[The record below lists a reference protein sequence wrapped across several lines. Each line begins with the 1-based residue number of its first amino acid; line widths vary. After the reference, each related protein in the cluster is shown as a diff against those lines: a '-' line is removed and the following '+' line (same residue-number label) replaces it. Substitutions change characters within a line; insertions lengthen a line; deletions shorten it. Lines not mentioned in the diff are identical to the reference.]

1 MHKINC
7 GSAIGVSSIALALA
21 LSLRLIYNDLDM
33 FKRIALKYL
42 RCWAQKEERK
52 PLVLRGARQVGKT
65 TLVRLFAEEFEHYIY
80 LNLEEKENAALFAAD
95 SSFEDLLSGVFF
107 KANVRQDSKRVLIFI
122 DEIQNEPK
130 AVQALRYFYEKRPDL
145 YVIAA
150 GSLLESLM
158 GRHISFPVGR
168 VEYMALHPCTFVE
181 FLDAIGEEQL
191 ACRVEQIAVPQSL
204 HDYTL
209 DLFKKYM
216 IIGGLPEVVANY
228 AEHRDMVRLGGVFNA
243 LLSGYRD
250 DVEKY
255 ASKPKEQD
263 TIRYILNYGW
273 TFAAHRIQFAKFT
286 NTSFRS
292 ADVSNAFRI
301 LEKTLLLE
309 LVYPQTSASFPIL
322 PDLRKS
328 PKLLWLDTGLVN
340 YVAGMQ
346 EELLFTTDS
355 DELWNGHIAEH
366 IVAQELLGATTS
378 FGEKRMFWVR
388 DARNSQAEVDF
399 LIRYKSHLLPIE
411 VKTGS
416 NSKLRSLHQ
425 FMDESRES
433 MALRLWN
440 GPMTS
445 DTIARA
451 DGSTFTLYNI
461 PLYYAG
467 QLSEFVGGKL

>member
-1 MHKINC
+1 
-7 GSAIGVSSIALALA
+7 
-21 LSLRLIYNDLDM
+21 M
-33 FKRIALKYL
+33 FRRIALENL
-42 RCWAQKEERK
+42 REWALKAERK

-65 TLVRLFAEEFEHYIY
+65 TLVEMFAADFDHYIY
-80 LNLEEKENAALFAAD
+80 LNLEEKDNAELFATD
-95 SSFEDLLSGVFF
+95 STFDDLLAGIFF
-107 KANVRQDSKRVLIFI
+107 KAKLPVDSPRTLIFI
-122 DEIQNEPK
+122 DEIQTEPK

-181 FLDAIGEEQL
+181 FLSAIGEEMLVSQ
-191 ACRVEQIAVPQSL
+191 VEKVAVPQSL
-204 HDYTL
+204 HSYTL

-228 AEHRDMVRLGGVFNA
+228 AQYHDMVRLSDVFNA

-255 ASKPKEQD
+255 ADNRKEQD
-263 TIRYILNYGW
+263 SIRYILNYGW
-273 TFAAHRIQFAKFT
+273 TSAGHRIQFVKFT
-286 NTSFRS
+286 NSSFKS
-292 ADVSNAFRI
+292 ADVSNAFRT

-309 LVYPQTSASFPIL
+309 LVYPLTSTSFPIL
-322 PDLRKS
+322 PDLKKS

-355 DELWNGHIAEH
+355 DELWNGDIAEH
-366 IVAQELLGATTS
+366 IVAQELLGATTT
-378 FGEKRMFWVR
+378 FGEKRLFWVR

-399 LIRYKSHLLPIE
+399 VIRYKSHLLPIE
-411 VKTGS
+411 VKTGA
-416 NSKLRSLHQ
+416 NSKLRSLHL
-425 FMDESRES
+425 FMEESKENI
-433 MALRLWN
+433 ALRLWN
-440 GPMTS
+440 SPMTS
-445 DTIARA
+445 DVITRS
-451 DGSTFTLYNI
+451 DGRPFTLYNI

-467 QLSEFVGGKL
+467 HLHTLMQQTL

>member
-1 MHKINC
+1 
-7 GSAIGVSSIALALA
+7 
-21 LSLRLIYNDLDM
+21 M
-33 FKRIALKYL
+33 FRRIALENL
-42 RCWAQKEERK
+42 REWALKAERK

-65 TLVRLFAEEFEHYIY
+65 TLVEMFAADFDHYID
-80 LNLEEKENAALFAAD
+80 LNLEEKDNAELFATD
-95 SSFEDLLSGVFF
+95 STFDDLLAGIFF
-107 KANVRQDSKRVLIFI
+107 KAKLPVDSPRTLIFI
-122 DEIQNEPK
+122 DEIQTEPK

-181 FLDAIGEEQL
+181 FLSAIGEEMLVSQ
-191 ACRVEQIAVPQSL
+191 VEKVAVPQSL
-204 HDYTL
+204 HSYTL

-228 AEHRDMVRLGGVFNA
+228 AQYHDMVRLSDVFNA

-255 ASKPKEQD
+255 ADNRKEQD
-263 TIRYILNYGW
+263 SIRYILNYGW
-273 TFAAHRIQFAKFT
+273 TSAGHRIQFAKFT
-286 NTSFRS
+286 NSSFKS
-292 ADVSNAFRI
+292 ADVSNAFRT

-309 LVYPQTSASFPIL
+309 LVYPLTSTSFPIL
-322 PDLRKS
+322 PDLKKS

-355 DELWNGHIAEH
+355 DELWNGDIAEH
-366 IVAQELLGATTS
+366 IVAQELLGATTT
-378 FGEKRMFWVR
+378 FGEKRLFWVR

-399 LIRYKSHLLPIE
+399 VIRYKSHLLPIE
-411 VKTGS
+411 VKTGA
-416 NSKLRSLHQ
+416 NSKLRSLHL
-425 FMDESRES
+425 FMEESKENI
-433 MALRLWN
+433 ALRLWN

-445 DTIARA
+445 DVITRS
-451 DGSTFTLYNI
+451 DGRPFTLYNI

-467 QLSEFVGGKL
+467 HLHTLMQQTL

>member
-1 MHKINC
+1 
-7 GSAIGVSSIALALA
+7 
-21 LSLRLIYNDLDM
+21 M
-33 FKRIALKYL
+33 FERIAIRYL
-42 RCWAQKEERK
+42 RSWATKEERK

-65 TLVRLFAEEFEHYIY
+65 TLVELFAKDFDTYIY
-80 LNLEEKENAALFAAD
+80 LNLEERENAELFAAD
-95 SSFEDLLSGVFF
+95 YSFEDLLAGIYF
-107 KANVRQDSKRVLIFI
+107 KVNKQQDENKRTLIFI

-130 AVQALRYFYEKRPDL
+130 AVQVLRYFYEKRPDL

-181 FLDAIGEEQL
+181 FLKAMGQDVIA
-191 ACRVEQIAVPQSL
+191 EQIEQVSLPASL
-204 HDYTL
+204 HSHAM

-216 IIGGLPEVVANY
+216 IVGGLPEAVANY
-228 AEHRDMVRLGGVFNA
+228 AQFNDLVRLNGVFNS

-255 ASKPKEQD
+255 ANKPKEQD
-263 TIRYILNYGW
+263 AIRYILNYGW
-273 TFAAHRIQFAKFT
+273 TAAGHRIQFAKFT
-286 NTSFRS
+286 GSTFK
-292 ADVSNAFRI
+292 AAEAGNAFRT

-309 LVYPQTSASFPIL
+309 LVYPLTSSSLPIL
-322 PDLRKS
+322 PDLKKS

-346 EELLFTTDS
+346 EDMLFNKDA
-355 DELWNGHIAEH
+355 DELWNGDIAEH
-366 IVAQELLGATTS
+366 VVGQELLGATYN

-388 DARNSQAEVDF
+388 DAKNSQAEVDF

-411 VKTGS
+411 VKTG
-416 NSKLRSLHQ
+416 NNAKLRSLHL
-425 FMDESRES
+425 FMEESKETI
-433 MALRLWN
+433 ALRLWN

-445 DTIARA
+445 DTITKSN
-451 DGSTFTLYNI
+451 GETFTLYNI

-467 QLSEFVGGKL
+467 HLQHFLDGVV

>member
-1 MHKINC
+1 
-7 GSAIGVSSIALALA
+7 
-21 LSLRLIYNDLDM
+21 M
-33 FKRIALKYL
+33 FRRIAQKYL
-42 RCWAQKEERK
+42 YEWAQKEERK
-52 PLVLRGARQVGKT
+52 PLVLCGARQVGKT
-65 TLVRLFAEEFEHYIY
+65 TLVKMFAADFDHYIY
-80 LNLEEKENAALFAAD
+80 LNLEEKEDAELFAAD
-95 SSFEDLLSGVFF
+95 SSFDDLLVGIFF
-107 KANVRQDSKRVLIFI
+107 KANIPIDSSRTLIFI

-181 FLDAIGEEQL
+181 FLMAIGEDML
-191 ACRVEQIAVPQSL
+191 ANQIEKIAVPQSL
-204 HDYTL
+204 HGYTL

-228 AEHRDMVRLGGVFNA
+228 AQYRDMVRLGGVFNA

-255 ASKPKEQD
+255 ADKPKEQD
-263 TIRYILNYGW
+263 SIRYILNYGW
-273 TFAAHRIQFAKFT
+273 TSAGHRIQFAKFT
-286 NTSFRS
+286 NSSFKS
-292 ADVSNAFRI
+292 ADVSNAFRT

-309 LVYPQTSASFPIL
+309 LVYPLTSTSFPIL
-322 PDLRKS
+322 PDLKKS
-328 PKLLWLDTGLVN
+328 PKLLWFDTGLVN
-340 YVAGMQ
+340 YVTGMQ
-346 EELLFTTDS
+346 EELLFTPNS
-355 DELWNGHIAEH
+355 DELWNGDIAEH
-366 IVAQELLGATTS
+366 IVAQELLGATTL

-399 LIRYKSHLLPIE
+399 VIRHKSHLLPIE

-425 FMDESRES
+425 YMEESNENI
-433 MALRLWN
+433 ALRLWN

-445 DTIARA
+445 DVITHT
-451 DGSTFTLYNI
+451 DGRPFTLYNI

-467 QLSEFVGGKL
+467 HLNALLQQTL

>member
-1 MHKINC
+1 
-7 GSAIGVSSIALALA
+7 
-21 LSLRLIYNDLDM
+21 M
-33 FKRIALKYL
+33 FRRIALENL
-42 RCWAQKEERK
+42 REWALKAERK
-52 PLVLRGARQVGKT
+52 PLVLRGAHQVGKT
-65 TLVRLFAEEFEHYIY
+65 TLVEMFAADFDHYIY
-80 LNLEEKENAALFAAD
+80 LNLEEKDNAELFATD
-95 SSFEDLLSGVFF
+95 STFDDLLAGIFF
-107 KANVRQDSKRVLIFI
+107 KAKLHVDSPRTLIFI
-122 DEIQNEPK
+122 DEIQTEPK

-168 VEYMALHPCTFVE
+168 VEYMVLHPCTFVE
-181 FLDAIGEEQL
+181 FLSAIGEEMLVNQ
-191 ACRVEQIAVPQSL
+191 VEKVAVPQSL
-204 HDYTL
+204 HSYTL

-228 AEHRDMVRLGGVFNA
+228 AQYHDMVRLSDVFNA

-255 ASKPKEQD
+255 ADNRKEQD
-263 TIRYILNYGW
+263 SIRYILNFGW
-273 TFAAHRIQFAKFT
+273 TSAGHRLQFAKFT
-286 NTSFRS
+286 NSSFKS
-292 ADVSNAFRI
+292 ADVSNAFRT

-309 LVYPQTSASFPIL
+309 LVYPLTSTSFPIL
-322 PDLRKS
+322 PDLKKS

-355 DELWNGHIAEH
+355 DELWNGDIAEH
-366 IVAQELLGATTS
+366 IVAQELLGATTT
-378 FGEKRMFWVR
+378 FGEKRLFWVR

-399 LIRYKSHLLPIE
+399 VIRYKSHLLPIE
-411 VKTGS
+411 VKTGA
-416 NSKLRSLHQ
+416 NSKLRSLHL
-425 FMDESRES
+425 FMEESKENI
-433 MALRLWN
+433 ALRLWN

-445 DTIARA
+445 DVITRS
-451 DGSTFTLYNI
+451 DGRPFTLYNI

-467 QLSEFVGGKL
+467 HLHTLMQQTL

>member
-1 MHKINC
+1 
-7 GSAIGVSSIALALA
+7 
-21 LSLRLIYNDLDM
+21 M
-33 FKRIALKYL
+33 FRRIAQKYL
-42 RCWAQKEERK
+42 YEWAQKEERK

-65 TLVRLFAEEFEHYIY
+65 TLVKMFAADFAHYIY
-80 LNLEEKENAALFAAD
+80 LNLEEKEDAELFAAD
-95 SSFEDLLSGVFF
+95 SSFDDLLVGIFF
-107 KANVRQDSKRVLIFI
+107 KANIPIDSSRTLIFI

-150 GSLLESLM
+150 GSLLESFM

-181 FLDAIGEEQL
+181 FLMAIGEDML
-191 ACRVEQIAVPQSL
+191 ANQIENIAVPQSL
-204 HDYTL
+204 HSYTL

-228 AEHRDMVRLGGVFNA
+228 AQYRDMVRLGGVFNA

-255 ASKPKEQD
+255 ADKPKEQD
-263 TIRYILNYGW
+263 SIRYILNYGW
-273 TFAAHRIQFAKFT
+273 TSAGHRIQFAKFT
-286 NTSFRS
+286 NSSFKS
-292 ADVSNAFRI
+292 ADVSNAFRT

-309 LVYPQTSASFPIL
+309 LVYPLTSTSFPIL
-322 PDLRKS
+322 PDLKKS
-328 PKLLWLDTGLVN
+328 PKLLWFDTGLVN
-340 YVAGMQ
+340 YVTGMQ
-346 EELLFTTDS
+346 EELLFTPNS
-355 DELWNGHIAEH
+355 DELWNGDITEH
-366 IVAQELLGATTS
+366 IVAQELLGATTL

-388 DARNSQAEVDF
+388 DARNSQAKVDF
-399 LIRYKSHLLPIE
+399 VIRHKSHLLPIE

-425 FMDESRES
+425 YMEESNENI
-433 MALRLWN
+433 ALRLWN

-445 DTIARA
+445 DIITRI
-451 DGSTFTLYNI
+451 DGRPFTLYNI

-467 QLSEFVGGKL
+467 HLNAWLQQTL

>member
-1 MHKINC
+1 
-7 GSAIGVSSIALALA
+7 
-21 LSLRLIYNDLDM
+21 M
-33 FKRIALKYL
+33 FRRIALENL
-42 RCWAQKEERK
+42 REWALKAERK

-65 TLVRLFAEEFEHYIY
+65 TLVEMFAADFDHYIY
-80 LNLEEKENAALFAAD
+80 LNLEEKDNAELFATD
-95 SSFEDLLSGVFF
+95 STFDDLLAGIFF
-107 KANVRQDSKRVLIFI
+107 KAKLHVDSPRTLIFI
-122 DEIQNEPK
+122 DEIQTEPK

-168 VEYMALHPCTFVE
+168 VEYMVLHPCTFVE
-181 FLDAIGEEQL
+181 FLSAIGEEMLVNQ
-191 ACRVEQIAVPQSL
+191 VEKVAVPQSL
-204 HDYTL
+204 HSYTL

-228 AEHRDMVRLGGVFNA
+228 AQYHDMVRLSDVFNA

-255 ASKPKEQD
+255 ADNRKEQD
-263 TIRYILNYGW
+263 SIRYILNFGW
-273 TFAAHRIQFAKFT
+273 TSAGHRIQFAKFT
-286 NTSFRS
+286 NSSFKS
-292 ADVSNAFRI
+292 ADVSNAFRM

-309 LVYPQTSASFPIL
+309 LVYPLTSTSFPIL
-322 PDLRKS
+322 PDLKKS

-355 DELWNGHIAEH
+355 DELWNGDIAEH
-366 IVAQELLGATTS
+366 IVAQELLGATTT
-378 FGEKRMFWVR
+378 FGEKRLFWVR

-399 LIRYKSHLLPIE
+399 VIRYKSHLLPIE
-411 VKTGS
+411 VKTGA
-416 NSKLRSLHQ
+416 NSKLRSLHL
-425 FMDESRES
+425 FMEESKENI
-433 MALRLWN
+433 ALRLWN

-445 DTIARA
+445 DVITRS
-451 DGSTFTLYNI
+451 DGRPFTLYNI

-467 QLSEFVGGKL
+467 HLHTLMQQTL

>member
-1 MHKINC
+1 MFSRNAIN
-7 GSAIGVSSIALALA
+7 
-21 LSLRLIYNDLDM
+21 
-33 FKRIALKYL
+33 YL
-42 RCWAQKEERK
+42 RQWANKEERK

-65 TLVRLFAEEFEHYIY
+65 TLVELFAKEFDTYIY
-80 LNLEEKENAALFAAD
+80 LNLEEKENAELF
-95 SSFEDLLSGVFF
+95 SSDCSFDDLLAGIYF
-107 KANVRQDSKRVLIFI
+107 KANVPQDASRRTLIFI

-130 AVQALRYFYEKRPDL
+130 AVQTLRYFYEKRPDI

-181 FLDAIGEEQL
+181 FLRAMGQDM
-191 ACRVEQIAVPQSL
+191 IADGIESISLPASL
-204 HDYTL
+204 HPKVM

-216 IIGGLPEVVANY
+216 IVGGLPEAVANY
-228 AEHRDMVRLGGVFNA
+228 AKHEDFVKLNGIFNA

-263 TIRYILNYGW
+263 AIQYILNYGW
-273 TFAAHRIQFAKFT
+273 AAACHRIQFAKFT
-286 NTSFRS
+286 GSTFK
-292 ADVSNAFRI
+292 AAEAGNAFRT
-301 LEKTLLLE
+301 LEKALLLE
-309 LVYPQTSASFPIL
+309 LVYPQMSASFPIL
-322 PDLRKS
+322 PDLKKS

-346 EELLFTTDS
+346 EELLFSKDT
-355 DELWNGHIAEH
+355 DELWNGDIAEH
-366 IVAQELLGATTS
+366 IVGQELLGS
-378 FGEKRMFWVR
+378 SVVFGEKRLFWVR
-388 DARNSQAEVDF
+388 DAKNSQAEVDF

-411 VKTGS
+411 VKTG
-416 NSKLRSLHQ
+416 NNAKLRSLHL
-425 FMDESRES
+425 FMDESKEEV
-433 MALRLWN
+433 ALRLWN

-445 DTIARA
+445 DAVTTQN
-451 DGSTFTLYNI
+451 GKTFTLYNI

-467 QLSEFVGGKL
+467 SLRKFLDSVMA

>member
-1 MHKINC
+1 
-7 GSAIGVSSIALALA
+7 
-21 LSLRLIYNDLDM
+21 M
-33 FKRIALKYL
+33 FRRIALENL
-42 RCWAQKEERK
+42 REWALKAERK

-65 TLVRLFAEEFEHYIY
+65 TLVEMFAADFDHYIY
-80 LNLEEKENAALFAAD
+80 LNLEEKDNAELFATD
-95 SSFEDLLSGVFF
+95 STFDDLLAGIFF
-107 KANVRQDSKRVLIFI
+107 KAKLPVDSPHTLIFI
-122 DEIQNEPK
+122 DEIQTEPK

-181 FLDAIGEEQL
+181 FLSAIGEEML
-191 ACRVEQIAVPQSL
+191 ASQVDKVAVPQSL
-204 HDYTL
+204 HSYTL

-228 AEHRDMVRLGGVFNA
+228 AQYHDMVRLSDVFNA

-255 ASKPKEQD
+255 ADNRKEQD
-263 TIRYILNYGW
+263 SIRYILNYGW
-273 TFAAHRIQFAKFT
+273 TSAGHRIQFAKFT
-286 NTSFRS
+286 NSSFKS
-292 ADVSNAFRI
+292 ADVSNAFRT

-309 LVYPQTSASFPIL
+309 LVYPLTSTSFPIL
-322 PDLRKS
+322 PDLKKS

-355 DELWNGHIAEH
+355 DELWNGDIAEH
-366 IVAQELLGATTS
+366 IVAQELLGATTT
-378 FGEKRMFWVR
+378 FGEKRLFWVR

-399 LIRYKSHLLPIE
+399 VIRYKSHLLPIE
-411 VKTGS
+411 VKTGA
-416 NSKLRSLHQ
+416 NSKLRSLHL
-425 FMDESRES
+425 FMDESKENI
-433 MALRLWN
+433 ALRLWN

-445 DTIARA
+445 DVITRS
-451 DGSTFTLYNI
+451 DGRPFTLYNI

-467 QLSEFVGGKL
+467 HLHTLMQQTL

>member
-1 MHKINC
+1 
-7 GSAIGVSSIALALA
+7 
-21 LSLRLIYNDLDM
+21 M
-33 FKRIALKYL
+33 FDRIAIQYL
-42 RCWAQKEERK
+42 RQWAEKEERK

-65 TLVRLFAEEFEHYIY
+65 TLVRLFAREFDTFIY
-80 LNLEEKENAALFAAD
+80 MNLEEKENAELFAANY
-95 SSFEDLLSGVFF
+95 SFEDLLAGIYL
-107 KANVRQDSKRVLIFI
+107 KANVLQDPSMRTLIFI

-130 AVQALRYFYEKRPDL
+130 AVQILRYFYEKRPDI

-181 FLDAIGEEQL
+181 FLRAMGQNLMADSIEKVSLPA
-191 ACRVEQIAVPQSL
+191 SL
-204 HDYTL
+204 HLSAMEWY
-209 DLFKKYM
+209 KKYM
-216 IIGGLPEVVANY
+216 IVGGLPEAVANY
-228 AEHRDMVRLGGVFNA
+228 AEYKDIVRLNGVFNS

-263 TIRYILNYGW
+263 AIRYILNYGW
-273 TFAAHRIQFAKFT
+273 TAAGHRIQFAKFT
-286 NTSFRS
+286 GSTFK
-292 ADVSNAFRI
+292 AAEAGNAFRT

-309 LVYPQTSASFPIL
+309 LVYPQTTASFPIL
-322 PDLRKS
+322 PDLKKS

-346 EELLFTTDS
+346 EELLFSKDTG
-355 DELWNGHIAEH
+355 ELWNGDIAEH
-366 IVAQELLGATTS
+366 IVGQELLGSSVT

-388 DARNSQAEVDF
+388 DAKNSQAEVDF

-411 VKTGS
+411 VKTG
-416 NSKLRSLHQ
+416 NNAKLRSLHL
-425 FMDESRES
+425 FMDESKEK

-445 DTIARA
+445 DVVTTQK
-451 DGSTFTLYNI
+451 GKVFTLFNI

-467 QLSEFVGGKL
+467 YLQVFLGNTLVF

>member
-1 MHKINC
+1 
-7 GSAIGVSSIALALA
+7 
-21 LSLRLIYNDLDM
+21 M
-33 FKRIALKYL
+33 FRRIAQKYL
-42 RCWAQKEERK
+42 YEWAQKEERK

-65 TLVRLFAEEFEHYIY
+65 TLVKMFAADFDHYIY
-80 LNLEEKENAALFAAD
+80 LNLEEKEDAELFAAD
-95 SSFEDLLSGVFF
+95 SSFDDLLVGIFF
-107 KANVRQDSKRVLIFI
+107 KANIPIDSSRTLIFI

-181 FLDAIGEEQL
+181 FLMAIGEDML
-191 ACRVEQIAVPQSL
+191 ANQIEKIAVPQSL
-204 HDYTL
+204 HGYTL

-228 AEHRDMVRLGGVFNA
+228 AQYRDMVRLGGVFNA

-255 ASKPKEQD
+255 ADKPKEQD

-273 TFAAHRIQFAKFT
+273 TSAGHRIQFAKFT
-286 NTSFRS
+286 NSSFKS
-292 ADVSNAFRI
+292 ADVSNAFRT

-309 LVYPQTSASFPIL
+309 LVYPLTSTSFPIL
-322 PDLRKS
+322 PDLKKS
-328 PKLLWLDTGLVN
+328 PKLLWFDTGLVN
-340 YVAGMQ
+340 YVTGMQ
-346 EELLFTTDS
+346 EELLFTPNS
-355 DELWNGHIAEH
+355 DELWNGDIAEH
-366 IVAQELLGATTS
+366 IVAQELLGATTL

-399 LIRYKSHLLPIE
+399 VIRHKSHLLPIE

-425 FMDESRES
+425 YMEESNENI
-433 MALRLWN
+433 ALRLWN

-445 DTIARA
+445 DIITRK
-451 DGSTFTLYNI
+451 DGRPFTLYNI

-467 QLSEFVGGKL
+467 HLNALLQQTL

>member
-1 MHKINC
+1 MFTRTAIN
-7 GSAIGVSSIALALA
+7 
-21 LSLRLIYNDLDM
+21 
-33 FKRIALKYL
+33 YL
-42 RCWAQKEERK
+42 HQWADKEERK

-65 TLVRLFAEEFEHYIY
+65 TLVELFAKEFDAYIY

-95 SSFEDLLSGVFF
+95 YSFDDLLAGIFF
-107 KANVRQDSKRVLIFI
+107 KANEPQDATKRTLIFI

-130 AVQALRYFYEKRPDL
+130 AVQTLRYFYEKRPDI

-181 FLDAIGEEQL
+181 FLHAIGQET
-191 ACRVEQIAVPQSL
+191 IADSIEKFKLPTSL
-204 HDYTL
+204 HLQVMDM
-209 DLFKKYM
+209 FKKYM
-216 IIGGLPEVVANY
+216 IVGGLPEAVANY
-228 AEHRDMVRLGGVFNA
+228 AKYKDFVKLNDVFNA

-263 TIRYILNYGW
+263 AIRYILNYGW
-273 TFAAHRIQFAKFT
+273 AAAGHRIQFSKFT
-286 NTSFRS
+286 GSSFK
-292 ADVSNAFRI
+292 AVDIGNAFRI

-309 LVYPQTSASFPIL
+309 MVYPQISTSFPVL
-322 PDLRKS
+322 PDLKKS

-346 EELLFTTDS
+346 EELLFSKDT
-355 DELWNGHIAEH
+355 DELWNGDIAEH
-366 IVAQELLGATTS
+366 IVGQELLGAS
-378 FGEKRMFWVR
+378 FAFGEKRMFWVR
-388 DARNSQAEVDF
+388 DAKNSQAEVDF
-399 LIRYKSHLLPIE
+399 LIRYQTHLIPIE
-411 VKTGS
+411 VKTGD
-416 NSKLRSLHQ
+416 NSKLRSLHL
-425 FMDESRES
+425 FMDESKETV
-433 MALRLWN
+433 ALRLWN

-445 DTIARA
+445 DTITTQS
-451 DGSTFTLYNI
+451 GKTYTLYNI

-467 QLSEFVGGKL
+467 HLQDFLHTVFSPSLS

>member
-1 MHKINC
+1 
-7 GSAIGVSSIALALA
+7 
-21 LSLRLIYNDLDM
+21 M
-33 FKRIALKYL
+33 FRRIALENL
-42 RCWAQKEERK
+42 REWALKAERK

-65 TLVRLFAEEFEHYIY
+65 TLVEMFAADFDHYIY
-80 LNLEEKENAALFAAD
+80 LNLEEKDNAELFATD
-95 SSFEDLLSGVFF
+95 STFDDLLAGIFF
-107 KANVRQDSKRVLIFI
+107 KAKLPVDSPRTLIFI
-122 DEIQNEPK
+122 DEIQTEPK
-130 AVQALRYFYEKRPDL
+130 GVQALRYFYEKRPDL

-181 FLDAIGEEQL
+181 FLSAIGEEML
-191 ACRVEQIAVPQSL
+191 ASQVEKVAVPQSL
-204 HDYTL
+204 HSYTL

-228 AEHRDMVRLGGVFNA
+228 AQYHDMVRLSDVFNA

-255 ASKPKEQD
+255 ADNRKEQD
-263 TIRYILNYGW
+263 SIRYILNYGW
-273 TFAAHRIQFAKFT
+273 TSAGHRIQFAKFT
-286 NTSFRS
+286 NSSFKS
-292 ADVSNAFRI
+292 ADVSNAFRT

-309 LVYPQTSASFPIL
+309 LVYPLTSTSFPIL
-322 PDLRKS
+322 PDLKKS

-355 DELWNGHIAEH
+355 DELWNSDIAEH
-366 IVAQELLGATTS
+366 IVAQELLGATTT
-378 FGEKRMFWVR
+378 FGEKRLFWVR

-399 LIRYKSHLLPIE
+399 VIRYKSHLLPIE
-411 VKTGS
+411 VKTGA
-416 NSKLRSLHQ
+416 NSKLRSLHL
-425 FMDESRES
+425 FMEESKENI
-433 MALRLWN
+433 ALRLWN

-445 DTIARA
+445 DVIIRS
-451 DGSTFTLYNI
+451 DGRPFTLYNI

-467 QLSEFVGGKL
+467 HLHTLMQQTL

>member
-1 MHKINC
+1 
-7 GSAIGVSSIALALA
+7 
-21 LSLRLIYNDLDM
+21 M
-33 FKRIALKYL
+33 FERIAIRYL
-42 RCWAQKEERK
+42 RSWATKEERK

-65 TLVRLFAEEFEHYIY
+65 TLVELFAQDFDTYIY
-80 LNLEEKENAALFAAD
+80 LNLEERENAELFAAD
-95 SSFEDLLSGVFF
+95 YSFEDLLAGIYF
-107 KANVRQDSKRVLIFI
+107 KANKQQDENKRTLIFI

-130 AVQALRYFYEKRPDL
+130 AVQVLRYFYEKRPDL

-181 FLDAIGEEQL
+181 FLKAMGQNVI
-191 ACRVEQIAVPQSL
+191 AEQIEQVSLPASL
-204 HDYTL
+204 HSHAM

-216 IIGGLPEVVANY
+216 IVGGLPEAVANY
-228 AEHRDMVRLGGVFNA
+228 AQFNDLVRLNGVFNS

-255 ASKPKEQD
+255 ANKPKEQD
-263 TIRYILNYGW
+263 AIRYILNYGW
-273 TFAAHRIQFAKFT
+273 TAAGHRIQFAKFT
-286 NTSFRS
+286 GSTFK
-292 ADVSNAFRI
+292 AAEVGNAFRT

-309 LVYPQTSASFPIL
+309 LVYPLTSSSLPIL
-322 PDLRKS
+322 PDLKKS

-346 EELLFTTDS
+346 EDLLFNKDA
-355 DELWNGHIAEH
+355 DELWNGDIAEH
-366 IVAQELLGATTS
+366 VVGQELLGATYN

-388 DARNSQAEVDF
+388 DAKNSQAEVDF

-411 VKTGS
+411 VKTG
-416 NSKLRSLHQ
+416 NNAKLRSLHL
-425 FMDESRES
+425 FMEESKETI
-433 MALRLWN
+433 ALRLWN

-445 DTIARA
+445 DTIPKSNG
-451 DGSTFTLYNI
+451 DTFTLYNI

-467 QLSEFVGGKL
+467 HLQQFLDGVV